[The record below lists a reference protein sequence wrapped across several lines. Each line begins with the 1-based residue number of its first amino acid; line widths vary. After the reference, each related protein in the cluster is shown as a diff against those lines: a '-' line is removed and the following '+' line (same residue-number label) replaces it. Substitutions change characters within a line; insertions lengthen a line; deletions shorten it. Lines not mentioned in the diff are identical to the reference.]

1 MGTIKT
7 TEKETL
13 KPSFAAFLQTLKRND
28 SFIVT
33 TFARVDHFPIN
44 SVSSSVVDPFSIS
57 QGNGGGEREGRPI
70 ILANFH

>member
-44 SVSSSVVDPFSIS
+44 SLSSSVVDAGFHKAT
-57 QGNGGGEREGRPI
+57 GAGEGRRPI